1 MAVTNQLEIDIK
13 AKSDKATSSLDN
25 LIAKL
30 NEVNTAL
37 NGLNTAKITEISKGL
52 KGLKGVHIKPGGGS
66 GSGGSSGGSSSNN
79 ASIKKT
85 STLLDLL
92 SSSSK
97 RANIGILN
105 FRGSMLKLA
114 AAWGT
119 FYAAMYPVIRLFK
132 LLGSQ
137 VENSM
142 DYVETYNYFIVTMN
156 KIGHDAGEEFSNGFM
171 SQIKALDQKMTGFKI
186 GENGELFESG
196 EKSLGID
203 PNALMQFQAR
213 IGAVTNSVGLMGE
226 TSIATQK
233 ALSMLSSDLS
243 SLKNEDLESVMNNLS
258 SGLIGQSRAL
268 YKYGIDITNAT
279 LKTYAYEHG
288 VTKAVS
294 AMTQSEK
301 LQLRV
306 LAILD
311 QSKIAWGDQ
320 ANTINSVA
328 NQYRLMKQQIS
339 NLGRVIGNLFLPIV
353 QKVLPYLNAF
363 IIALRRIGELV
374 GLKIFGSDWQ
384 KNLNSGVSS
393 GNFDGIEEGAEDAA
407 DAMDDATKSAKKL
420 KQATMGFDELNIISQ
435 DSSSGSGSG
444 SGGGGS
450 IDLSD
455 DINAALAEYEKV
467 WNDAFNNMANKAEE
481 LADKFMSFVEAKDWF
496 GLGRWLADGLEGLL
510 EDIPWNSIYQGA
522 KDFGKGLAQFL
533 NGLISPSLF
542 YDVGKTIANS
552 LNTAIYATWEFAK
565 NFDFSNL
572 GVAIGNYI
580 NGFFQNFDFAALAQ
594 DLNAW
599 VDGLETAIGSA
610 LDTIKW
616 KDVFKG
622 LYDFVSNLEIDTV
635 GAIVGVLTIKKVGKV
650 AIGEA
655 IGTFISGKLKALLT
669 GISIKELGINIL
681 KIVPSFAGT
690 AAFDTVA
697 FEIVGQLDIALSKL
711 APKLSHALGKLLQG
725 AVEGGVAG
733 SWIPGIGT
741 IAGAIVGSLAEALND
756 FNPKIFKF
764 EWTKYWWDEC
774 IKSFKRAFNSKD
786 LIEFGGNIFEGII
799 EGFVTAITFIT
810 EPISQFFVG
819 ICEALANKFDMHS
832 PAKNMYPFG
841 KNIFLGI
848 LEGFK
853 SQFGEW
859 GKAIE
864 DWYNNH
870 VKPWFTKEKWQQLGN
885 DVKSGL
891 GEKWIEISTN
901 VATTWENI
909 KTTIGTKWGEIKTDT
924 AAKWDEIKSDLDS
937 KWEDTK
943 TKASETWQNLKD
955 TIGTKWSEIKDDTS
969 TKWSDI
975 KSDLGDKWS
984 DIKSDANSK
993 WSEMKSNIATRW
1005 TEVKNDTST
1014 KWSNIKSDLGT
1025 KWSDI
1030 KSNASIKWSE
1040 MKSNITTRW
1049 SEIKTDT
1056 SAKWGTIKTDL
1067 LGKWETLKTNSKT
1080 KFGDVETNIVGA
1092 WNNIK
1097 EGMTKAWDEA
1107 IETIKTAWNNFANWL
1122 NEKLTWRID
1131 PVVVAGKTLFEG
1143 TTINLGKIPT
1153 FAMGGFPED
1162 GLFFANHS
1170 ELVGQFSN
1178 GQTAV
1183 ANNEQ
1188 IIEGIRSGV
1197 ASAVREELGYY
1208 LRDIADNT
1216 NATANNTEDI
1226 KNKPNQTLSNRD
1238 IARANRI
1245 GSRSMGLTLRTT

>member
-66 GSGGSSGGSSSNN
+66 GSGGSSGGSSNNN

-142 DYVETYNYFIVTMN
+142 EYVETYNYFIVTMN

-279 LKTYAYEHG
+279 LKEYAYEHG

-294 AMTQSEK
+294 AMSQAEK
-301 LQLRV
+301 MQLRV

-311 QSKIAWGDQ
+311 QSKVAWGDQ
-320 ANTINSVA
+320 ANTISSVA

-363 IIALRRIGELV
+363 IIALRRIGEMI

-542 YDVGKTIANS
+542 YDVGRTIANS

-599 VDGLETAIGSA
+599 VDGFETAIGSA

-635 GAIVGVLTIKKVGKV
+635 GAIVGVLTIKKIGKV

-681 KIVPSFAGT
+681 KIAPSFAGT

-725 AVEGGVAG
+725 AVEGGIAG
-733 SWIPGIGT
+733 SWVPGIGT
-741 IAGAIVGSLAEALND
+741 IAGAIIGSLAEALND

-799 EGFVTAITFIT
+799 EGFVTALTFIT
-810 EPISQFFVG
+810 EPISQFFIG
-819 ICEALANKFDMHS
+819 IGEALANVFDMHS

-841 KNIFLGI
+841 INIFLGI

-859 GKAIE
+859 TKAIT
-864 DWYNNH
+864 DWYTND
-870 VKPWFTKEKWQQLGN
+870 VSPWFTADKWKSLG
-885 DVKSGL
+885 DGIKIGL
-891 GEKWIEISTN
+891 SDKWLEFSNWWTNTGFANWWNNNVTPWFKIETWTPFGDNFKAALSTKWIEFNDWWTN
-901 VATTWENI
+901 TGFADWWNNNVTPWFKKDKWLPFGENAKSALTDKWNAFTTWWATTGIANWWTNSVEPYF
-909 KTTIGTKWGEIKTDT
+909 TKD
-924 AAKWDEIKSDLDS
+924 KWTFS
-937 KWEDTK
+937 
-943 TKASETWQNLKD
+943 
-955 TIGTKWSEIKDDTS
+955 GIKDGLKQAFDN
-969 TKWSDI
+969 
-975 KSDLGDKWS
+975 
-984 DIKSDANSK
+984 A
-993 WSEMKSNIATRW
+993 IAA
-1005 TEVKNDTST
+1005 VK
-1014 KWSNIKSDLGT
+1014 
-1025 KWSDI
+1025 
-1030 KSNASIKWSE
+1030 E
-1040 MKSNITTRW
+1040 
-1049 SEIKTDT
+1049 
-1056 SAKWGTIKTDL
+1056 
-1067 LGKWETLKTNSKT
+1067 
-1080 KFGDVETNIVGA
+1080 A
-1092 WNNIK
+1092 WNSFA
-1097 EGMTKAWDEA
+1097 EH
-1107 IETIKTAWNNFANWL
+1107 WNS
-1122 NEKLTWRID
+1122 KLTW
-1131 PVVVAGKTLFEG
+1131 TLPSVKLPNGETVG
-1143 TTINLGKIPT
+1143 GNTVSLGKIPT
-1153 FAMGGFPED
+1153 FAVGGFPED

-1183 ANNEQ
+1183 ANNAQ

-1238 IARANRI
+1238 IARANRV